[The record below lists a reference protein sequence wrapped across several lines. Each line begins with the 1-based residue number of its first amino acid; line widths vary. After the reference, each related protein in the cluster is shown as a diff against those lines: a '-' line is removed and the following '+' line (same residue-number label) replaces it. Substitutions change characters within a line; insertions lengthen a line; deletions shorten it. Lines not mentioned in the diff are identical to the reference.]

1 MHESE
6 SEWTIAV
13 QKAFKTITSTYDG
26 SLQRPNVLIE
36 AKLLFTPSSLL
47 LLMEAFKYV
56 VPYNNMTTLEKERAL
71 DMVVE
76 VALQYANE
84 SEGYVFSREKIEL
97 LVNVLRLYVQ
107 KRQESVE
114 THMCDKTYYLYSLVL
129 DLRKLL
135 SERLDLH
142 AVGQN
147 KKV

>member
-1 MHESE
+1 MHE

-13 QKAFKTITSTYDG
+13 QKAFKTISATYDG

-36 AKLLFTPSSLL
+36 AKLLFTPSSLI

-56 VPYNNMTTLEKERAL
+56 VPYNNMTTLERDWSL
-71 DMVVE
+71 GMMIE

-84 SEGYVFSREKIEL
+84 SEGYVFSRQKIEL
-97 LVNVLRLYVQ
+97 LVNVLQLYIQERQ
-107 KRQESVE
+107 KSAE

-135 SERLDLH
+135 SEKLDLH
-142 AVGQN
+142 AAG
-147 KKV
+147 

>member
-1 MHESE
+1 MHE
-6 SEWTIAV
+6 SEWTISV
-13 QKAFKTITSTYDG
+13 QKGFRTISSTYDG
-26 SLQRPNVLIE
+26 SLQRPHVLIE
-36 AKLLFTPSSLL
+36 ANLLFTPSSLI

-56 VPYNNMTTLEKERAL
+56 VPYNNMNALERERAL
-71 DMVVE
+71 DMMIE
-76 VALQYANE
+76 IALQYANK

-97 LVNVLRLYVQ
+97 LVNVLQLYVQ
-107 KRQESVE
+107 KRQESAE

-142 AVGQN
+142 AIGQN